1 MSQDESEWA
10 TIEIEKPE
18 QEKIEFEVESQEE
31 QAEDVAASSEKE
43 LLEDVDNEPEKISKT
58 ENKKPEE
65 LEGVETKGAQKRIR
79 QLIKQR
85 KEREEEIA
93 QLRAE
98 MQELRKSVQTKDTEL
113 TNSLKNSLDSTEQQ
127 LASRLEN
134 AREAFKMAVDQ
145 GDTER
150 MLSAQ
155 EELSKTYAQAT
166 ALEQQKRAWEEYNER
181 VKAAQE
187 NQREQSQQQEATPQ
201 YDPLAVQWAGN
212 NPWFGQDQIMTAAA
226 LAIDSELKSEG
237 YDPSDEDFYEEVDNR
252 LRVQFPAKYQAQAEQ
267 VVKQEQPERVQNV
280 TSNSAQV
287 VAGASRTPKTSSG
300 SKIKLSQEDVRLA
313 QKWGIPLEKYA
324 AEKLKVEQADGE
336 YTNV

>member
-31 QAEDVAASSEKE
+31 QVEDVAASSEKE

-65 LEGVETKGAQKRIR
+65 LEGIETKGAQKRIR

-166 ALEQQKRAWEEYNER
+166 ALEQQKQAWEEYNER
-181 VKAAQE
+181 VKIAQE
-187 NQREQSQQQEATPQ
+187 NQREQLQQQEATPE

>member
-1 MSQDESEWA
+1 MSQDENEWA

-31 QAEDVAASSEKE
+31 QVEDVAASSEKE

-65 LEGVETKGAQKRIR
+65 LEGIETKGAQKRIR

-166 ALEQQKRAWEEYNER
+166 ALEQQKQAWEEYNER
-181 VKAAQE
+181 VKIAQE
-187 NQREQSQQQEATPQ
+187 NQREQLQQQEATPE

>member
-1 MSQDESEWA
+1 MSDESEWA

-18 QEKIEFEVESQEE
+18 QEKIEFEVEDQEE
-31 QAEDVAASSEKE
+31 QSEDVVASSEKE
-43 LLEDVDNEPEKISKT
+43 LLEDVDNEPEEVSETKA
-58 ENKKPEE
+58 KKPEE
-65 LEGVETKGAQKRIR
+65 LDGIETKGAQKRIR

-98 MQELRKSVQTKDTEL
+98 MQELRKTVQTKDTEL

-166 ALEQQKRAWEEYNER
+166 ALEQQKRAWEDYNER

-187 NQREQSQQQEATPQ
+187 NQREQVQQQQPAQ
-201 YDPLAVQWAGN
+201 YDPLAVKWAGS
-212 NPWFGQDQIMTAAA
+212 NPWFGQDQVMTAAA
-226 LAIDSELKSEG
+226 LAIDAELKSEG

-252 LRVQFPAKYQAQAEQ
+252 LRVQFPAKYQAQAEP
-267 VVKQEQPERVQNV
+267 VVEQKQPERVQNV